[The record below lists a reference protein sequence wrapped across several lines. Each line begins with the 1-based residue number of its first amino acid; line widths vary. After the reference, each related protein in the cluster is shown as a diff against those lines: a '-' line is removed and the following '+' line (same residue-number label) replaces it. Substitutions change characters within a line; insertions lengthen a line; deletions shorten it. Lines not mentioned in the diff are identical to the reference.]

1 MTPVEA
7 AAVAAVRAHAEKH
20 VKSGRAT
27 YSTPAIQLLLELLD
41 ELMKRP
47 DWEVLW
53 AEQVKCTEHA
63 DARIAKLE
71 AGIKAI
77 SELAPTSDSWISHA
91 RALLGG
97 PDMTPAD
104 VAEPPGLVEM
114 RAELNYQRARAEKG
128 EAALVLMIEHRDVM
142 KARAEKAEAALAV
155 EQAQVLAALQERDDL
170 AVALAEKA
178 ARR

>member
-114 RAELNYQRARAEKG
+114 RAELNYQRARAEKA
-128 EAALVLMIEHRDVM
+128 EELADKYKWQVIDTC
-142 KARAEKAEAALAV
+142 KRAEKAEAALAV
-155 EQAQVLAALQERDDL
+155 VLAE
-170 AVALAEKA
+170 
-178 ARR
+178 ARRERERQHADDQP